1 MTRMHV
7 RGLAVRHN
15 LRSEITN
22 QGIGPRGQEIVERTR
37 QHKRP
42 AAEKTRLAESTAV
55 VWHVGLPVVF
65 RG

>member
-1 MTRMHV
+1 MTRMHAGASLFDTIYDGNHESGY
-7 RGLAVRHN
+7 R
-15 LRSEITN
+15 
-22 QGIGPRGQEIVERTR
+22 PRAQEIAERTR

-42 AAEKTRLAESTAV
+42 ATEKTRLAESTAV